1 MGGNLK
7 IVVSPKEIMPT
18 ECEDQV
24 KELVKSS
31 YKIKADKKV
40 YAKKEA
46 GQVAKEI
53 ASYICRGTSGI
64 KIPLSKNVS
73 IVKVDTT
80 CSNCGDRS
88 GEAFLVNGKKLCRR
102 CKLKMEQMK

>member
-1 MGGNLK
+1 MR
-7 IVVSPKEIMPT
+7 IVVSQKENMPT
-18 ECEDQV
+18 ECQDQV
-24 KELVKSS
+24 GELVKSS
-31 YKIKADKKV
+31 YKVKEDKKA
-40 YAKKEA
+40 YAKVEA

-64 KIPLSKNVS
+64 KIPISKNVS

-88 GEAFLVNGKKLCRR
+88 GEAFIINRKPF
-102 CKLKMEQMK
+102 CKICKIKMEQKQ

>member
-1 MGGNLK
+1 
-7 IVVSPKEIMPT
+7 MPT

-31 YKIKADKKV
+31 YKIKEDKKS

-64 KIPLSKNVS
+64 KIPISKNVS

-80 CSNCGDRS
+80 CSDCGDRS
-88 GEAFLVNGKKLCRR
+88 GEAFIIDRKTYCRI
-102 CKLKMEQMK
+102 CKIKMEQMK

>member
-1 MGGNLK
+1 MGDNLR
-7 IVVSPKEIMPT
+7 IVVSQKENMPT

-31 YKIKADKKV
+31 YKVKDDKKA

-46 GQVAKEI
+46 GQVAKEM

-88 GEAFLVNGKKLCRR
+88 GEAFFIDGKKLCRI
-102 CKLKMEQMK
+102 CKIKMEQMK